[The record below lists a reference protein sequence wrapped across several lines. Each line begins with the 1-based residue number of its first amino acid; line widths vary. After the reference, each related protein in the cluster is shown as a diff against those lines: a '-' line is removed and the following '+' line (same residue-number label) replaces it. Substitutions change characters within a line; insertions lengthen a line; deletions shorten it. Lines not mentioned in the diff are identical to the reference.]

1 MDFER
6 FMDAHPDLDVVEMDT
21 VKGGRDKGKCLLT
34 LLFRSCS
41 FMIVI
46 LMPDCTQRS
55 VIKAINDL
63 TEALGIRTFKKYFPV
78 ILTDNGSEFKNPWD
92 IEKTELGTHRTYV
105 FYCKRQLKWRN
116 SF

>member
-1 MDFER
+1 MLLKWILSR
-6 FMDAHPDLDVVEMDT
+6 ADVIKENVFSHYF
-21 VKGGRDKGKCLLT
+21 
-34 LLFRSCS
+34 FRSCS
-41 FMIVI
+41 FMIII

-92 IEKTELGTHRTYV
+92 IEKTESGNPQNLYI
-105 FYCKRQLKWRN
+105 LL
-116 SF
+116 